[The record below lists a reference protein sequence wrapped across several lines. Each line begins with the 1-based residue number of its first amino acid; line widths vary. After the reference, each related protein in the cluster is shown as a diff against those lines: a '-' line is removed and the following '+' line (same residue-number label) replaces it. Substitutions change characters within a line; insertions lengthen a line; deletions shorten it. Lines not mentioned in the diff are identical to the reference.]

1 MLRTSEILVRLSAS
15 ATGDRI
21 TLFEIVARIRARA
34 FGVLLIL
41 FAAPNALPMPPGF
54 STFSAVF
61 IFLVAVQL
69 AIGRTALWM
78 PRRLGYKSV
87 PRHHLDRV
95 ITWIVPKLQRV
106 ERWSK
111 PRFVKLTRQNARRP
125 LGVLIVILAV
135 IMALPIP
142 IIGNTPPAIA
152 ITLIGFGMLE
162 RDGVWVGAGVAIAI
176 IDIAIIVALGFGF
189 ATIGMALWEHL
200 PVSP

>member
-1 MLRTSEILVRLSAS
+1 MLRTSEILQRLAAS
-15 ATGDRI
+15 TTGDRV

-54 STFSAVF
+54 STISAVL
-61 IFLVAVQL
+61 ILLVAVQL

-78 PRRLGYKSV
+78 PRRLGYKSLS
-87 PRHHLDRV
+87 RHHLDRV
-95 ITWIVPKLQRV
+95 IGWVVPKLQRV

-111 PRFVKLTRQNARRP
+111 PRYIKLTRLNARRP
-125 LGVLIVILAV
+125 LGVLIIILAL

-152 ITLIGFGMLE
+152 ITLMGFGMLE
-162 RDGVWVGAGVAIAI
+162 RDGAWVGAGVVIALL
-176 IDIAIIVALGFGF
+176 DIAIIVALGFGF
-189 ATIGMALWEHL
+189 AQIGLAIYDYL
-200 PVSP
+200 PVPF